1 MFYRRGTDKL
11 REKRKNE
18 KKEKPGGKESPNKKG
33 RELQRKLKQEEAG
46 RKS

>member
-18 KKEKPGGKESPNKKG
+18 RKTGGRESPNKKG
-33 RELQRKLKQEEAG
+33 RELQRKIKQEEAG